1 MYRIKSHKNSMRNL
15 EISNDHQSSI
25 QISMSYSSNFA
36 VMILT
41 QEDIFVV
48 W

>member
-1 MYRIKSHKNSMRNL
+1 MRIGEKTEHEQAIS
-15 EISNDHQSSI
+15 ISNDHQSSI
-25 QISMSYSSNFA
+25 QISMSYSLNFA